1 MKKNNFLFVL
11 SLFLVLVS
19 FKNAHAYQGTEVLV
33 DTTIYQVSKG
43 YSTVNWTGYKL
54 GGQHTGKIAVSDG
67 QLFFK
72 DTTLIGGNFEID
84 MNSISNTDLT
94 DTVMAKKLV
103 DHLKSPDFFD
113 SKTFPKATFK
123 IEKIIPYGKVEDIR
137 YKYKVVGPL
146 TLKGVSKKL
155 NFEADLFLYD
165 SGSCSVTGRLFI
177 DRSDF
182 NVKYNSGTFFDNLGD
197 KIIYDRVLLDVNL
210 SAVK

>member
-19 FKNAHAYQGTEVLV
+19 FKNAHAYQEASVLA
-33 DTTIYQVSKG
+33 DTTIYQINKG

-54 GGQHTGKIAVSDG
+54 GGQHTGKIEISDG
-67 QLFFK
+67 QIFFN
-72 DTTLIGGNFEID
+72 DTTLIGGTFELD
-84 MNSISNTDLT
+84 MNAVSNTDLT

-113 SKTFPKATFK
+113 SKTYPKATFK
-123 IEKIIPYGKVEDIR
+123 IEKIIPYGKTGDIQ
-137 YKYKVVGPL
+137 YKYKIVGPL
-146 TLKGVSKKL
+146 TLKGVTKKL
-155 NFEADLFLYD
+155 SFEADLFLYD
-165 SGSCSVTGRLFI
+165 SGSCSVTGRLFM

-182 NVKYNSGTFFDNLGD
+182 NVKYGSGTFFDNLGD
-197 KIIYDRVLLDVNL
+197 KVIYDRVLLDVSL